1 MFFSRYEEV
10 RIPRTNRVQAYAAER
25 TVLPDFIPEWV
36 RNLPPE
42 EQRKRASSGHW
53 RPEFYLLETMIQCP
67 RCKVIFSF
75 QHSFIASPCDTV
87 QGYLTWR
94 TII

>member
-42 EQRKRASSGHW
+42 EQRKRASSGHCNTQ
-53 RPEFYLLETMIQCP
+53 RPVLETRILP
-67 RCKVIFSF
+67 TGN
-75 QHSFIASPCDTV
+75 HDTV
-87 QGYLTWR
+87 SSL
-94 TII
+94 

>member
-25 TVLPDFIPEWV
+25 TLLPDFIPEWV

-42 EQRKRASSGHW
+42 EQRKRDQEFQQW
-53 RPEFYLLETMIQCP
+53 TLQYPEA
-67 RCKVIFSF
+67 
-75 QHSFIASPCDTV
+75 IAGDPNSTYWKP
-87 QGYLTWR
+87 
-94 TII
+94 